1 MKKIFLSG
9 LMVLMM
15 LCALFPT
22 VIFAE
27 ETDFGVGDTGTAEIA
42 PSLGGKCL
50 QVTEQHGGKQYISC
64 RHSGKCTGSICN
76 GKQTLC

>member
-1 MKKIFLSG
+1 VRSYG
-9 LMVLMM
+9 AYDAV
-15 LCALFPT
+15 CSVSA

-50 QVTEQHGGKQYISC
+50 QVTEQ
-64 RHSGKCTGSICN
+64 RSGK
-76 GKQTLC
+76 

>member
-1 MKKIFLSG
+1 
-9 LMVLMM
+9 MVFMM
-15 LCALFPT
+15 LCVLFPA

-50 QVTEQHGGKQYISC
+50 QVTEQRGGK
-64 RHSGKCTGSICN
+64 
-76 GKQTLC
+76 